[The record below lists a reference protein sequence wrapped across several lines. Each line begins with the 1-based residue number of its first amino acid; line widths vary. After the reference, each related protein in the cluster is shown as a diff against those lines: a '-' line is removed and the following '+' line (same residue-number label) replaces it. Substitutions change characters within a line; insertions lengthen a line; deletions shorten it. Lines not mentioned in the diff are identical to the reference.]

1 MSEPEPP
8 PEQLTKGG
16 KWAVGCLVILLLSGL
31 ASLCSKDEPQ
41 PAATQN
47 QVAKTEPP
55 KAKTK
60 ASTNPAPAA
69 EPEDAEAEDDD
80 VEGAALSPRDHFKAL
95 CLLNPGE
102 GKALLPGLTIA
113 GFIQKGKNR
122 GRLKMVFASPNEG
135 GGMLRMLVYDP
146 VAQSAKWWSMSF
158 REVGTAPGC
167 EARPAALLT
176 DAAVNG
182 QRLNQ
187 GSAIVGGLGVMYYVV
202 QEDLKVSVPE

>member
-1 MSEPEPP
+1 
-8 PEQLTKGG
+8 
-16 KWAVGCLVILLLSGL
+16 
-31 ASLCSKDEPQ
+31 
-41 PAATQN
+41 
-47 QVAKTEPP
+47 
-55 KAKTK
+55 
-60 ASTNPAPAA
+60 
-69 EPEDAEAEDDD
+69 
-80 VEGAALSPRDHFKAL
+80 
-95 CLLNPGE
+95 
-102 GKALLPGLTIA
+102 
-113 GFIQKGKNR
+113 
-122 GRLKMVFASPNEG
+122 
-135 GGMLRMLVYDP
+135 MLRMLVYDP